1 MLQET
6 FSKKHSC
13 WYVACL
19 LTLFIQ
25 AQVEYPYPIQKFNI
39 TLEGKPV
46 QIAYM
51 DAKSDSANNKT
62 VMLFH
67 GKNFNGYYWKDVI
80 AFFSKSRFSRN
91 RSRSTRL
98 GPQR

>member
-1 MLQET
+1 MLNKN
-6 FSKKHSC
+6 FLKNLMLIC
-13 WYVACL
+13 CL
-19 LTLFIQ
+19 FAPLFIQ

-51 DAKSDSANNKT
+51 DAKPDSANNKT

-67 GKNFNGYYWKDVI
+67 GKNFNGYYWKDVM
-80 AFFSKSRFSRN
+80 AFLVKAGFRVIV
-91 RSRSTRL
+91 
-98 GPQR
+98 PD

>member
-1 MLQET
+1 MLI
-6 FSKKHSC
+6 C
-13 WYVACL
+13 CL
-19 LTLFIQ
+19 FATLFIQ

-51 DAKSDSANNKT
+51 DAKPDSANYKT

-67 GKNFNGYYWKDVI
+67 GKNGSIVTK
-80 AFFSKSRFSRN
+80 SKSNYLR
-91 RSRSTRL
+91 TDIKCTTI
-98 GPQR
+98 PQ